1 MPSHD
6 GLASDRGS
14 ITAPGE
20 RREGPRA
27 SLCTAEKQRAF
38 SHSEHPGSRSQTC
51 YWGVISLQKIAV
63 DLVPQTGGI
72 SGNDIGRRKLIVAL
86 VTAAAW
92 PLAARGQKQT
102 AVPVIGFLSSQS
114 PAPFASLTAAFL
126 QGLKEAGFVD
136 GKNVAIE
143 YRWAEGQFDRLP
155 ALAADLVAREVTV
168 IVATGGEP
176 SVFAAKAATNRIPI
190 VFTAGGDPVRQGLVD
205 SLNRPGGNLTG
216 MFFLATAVE
225 SKRLGLLRELVP
237 NAAKIAV
244 LWNPNSPGGAPQL
257 REIQDAAHAV
267 GQELIVLGASS
278 ETEIDKSFAAIAD
291 HRIGALLVAADPLF
305 TNRRDQILALAA
317 HHALPAIYY
326 LREFAAFGGLMSY
339 GASLPEAFR
348 QVGTYTGR
356 ILNREKPGDLPIM
369 QPTKFELIINL
380 KTAKA
385 LGLSIPATLLAQAD
399 EVIE

>member
-1 MPSHD
+1 V
-6 GLASDRGS
+6 A
-14 ITAPGE
+14 I
-20 RREGPRA
+20 
-27 SLCTAEKQRAF
+27 
-38 SHSEHPGSRSQTC
+38 
-51 YWGVISLQKIAV
+51 
-63 DLVPQTGGI
+63 
-72 SGNDIGRRKLIVAL
+72 DIGRRKLIVAL

-92 PLAARGQKQT
+92 PLAARGQQQT

-326 LREFAAFGGLMSY
+326 LREFAAFGALMSY